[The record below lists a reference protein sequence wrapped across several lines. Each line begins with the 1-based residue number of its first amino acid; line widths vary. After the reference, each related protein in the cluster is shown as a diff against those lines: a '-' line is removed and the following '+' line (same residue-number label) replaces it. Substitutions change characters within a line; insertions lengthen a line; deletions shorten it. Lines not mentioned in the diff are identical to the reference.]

1 MRVPMKSKP
10 SADDVRRVAL
20 AALATALEDRK
31 DEVKKKPGL
40 TGMRA
45 VATGAVIYT
54 AGRAA
59 FTGRRFIR
67 DRFGSDGEPEARD
80 DADEEMVD
88 DEEYD
93 DDEDYDDEPRA
104 EDEEDFEDED
114 EEEPRAEEDEDY
126 DEEPR
131 AEDEEDFEDED
142 EDEPR
147 AEDDED
153 FEDEEEDDQEPRAE
167 EDEDF
172 DDEEEPRAEDEE
184 DFEDEDEDEPRAED
198 DEDFEDEDE
207 EEDEQPARRAASSRR
222 APSHPKRESGDAPP
236 VELPRRPSR
245 SRAPIG
251 LS

>member
-114 EEEPRAEEDEDY
+114 E
-126 DEEPR
+126 
-131 AEDEEDFEDED
+131 
-142 EDEPR
+142 DEPR

-153 FEDEEEDDQEPRAE
+153 V
-167 EDEDF
+167 
-172 DDEEEPRAEDEE
+172 
-184 DFEDEDEDEPRAED
+184 
-198 DEDFEDEDE
+198 EDEDE